1 MDKQQQE
8 QALKQATNEAV
19 KNERKKLIIDFDEA
33 VKEQKAEAIEV
44 KFDGQMFELPSTPPA
59 WLPLFINRH
68 QNENGVIDDSKNLE
82 IIEKLLG
89 SEFASRILDADNF
102 VSFELVNDKILEPVF
117 AHWGMEL
124 NDESGKEKIPS

>member
-33 VKEQKAEAIEV
+33 VEEQRSEAIEV
-44 KFDGQMFELPSTPPA
+44 KFDGQLFKLPSTPPA

-68 QNENGVIDDSKNLE
+68 QDENGVVDDSKNLE

-89 SEFASRILDADNF
+89 EGFASKILDADNF

-117 AHWGMEL
+117 SHWGMEL
-124 NDESGKEKIPS
+124 NDESGKGQTPS